1 MSHPLRRRVN
11 AAYRA
16 AVADLDDAAL
26 QAIVDAA
33 PTRERAKLRRI
44 QKLPDHDLS
53 LLARGVLTPTA
64 RAILKAR

>member
-1 MSHPLRRRVN
+1 M
-11 AAYRA
+11 
-16 AVADLDDAAL
+16 ADLDDAAL